1 MNGPAADGALR
12 DQLSDDTL
20 VVFLSDA
27 HIGGH
32 AGSDIFES
40 AAELTALLR
49 DLSRHQG
56 PIALVL
62 AGDFFD
68 LLRMG
73 DPGRGEDGVT
83 ATIAR
88 PEYQELFAA
97 LRAFAVAP
105 GRRVVYVAGNHDA
118 GVWWST
124 PIRRSLH
131 EAGLVDAFAL
141 SYSACFRSLPGQ
153 LIYCEHGNQ
162 FDPANTLADYANPL
176 DTPVGA
182 HVMTELVRP
191 IESAAAVTGGLDLR
205 EVRYV
210 FPLAAHPGPAEWI
223 GGRIFYR
230 FLDRVL
236 RWFLGLLALLVVAY
250 LGYQGLEAALGM
262 PVAGGHCGRFS
273 WRQRTAWRCWCSP

>member
-1 MNGPAADGALR
+1 MRGPATDGVFR

-20 VVFLSDA
+20 VVLVSDA
-27 HIGGH
+27 HIGGP

-56 PIALVL
+56 PVELVL

-105 GRRVVYVAGNHDA
+105 GRRVVYMVGNHDA
-118 GVWWST
+118 EVWWNT
-124 PIRRSLH
+124 RIQRSLQ
-131 EAGLVDAFAL
+131 EAELVDVFAL
-141 SYSACFRSLPGQ
+141 SYSASFNSFPDQ

-162 FDPANTLADYANPL
+162 FDSANTLVDYVNSL
-176 DTPVGA
+176 D
-182 HVMTELVRP
+182 
-191 IESAAAVTGGLDLR
+191 
-205 EVRYV
+205 
-210 FPLAAHPGPAEWI
+210 
-223 GGRIFYR
+223 
-230 FLDRVL
+230 
-236 RWFLGLLALLVVAY
+236 
-250 LGYQGLEAALGM
+250 
-262 PVAGGHCGRFS
+262 
-273 WRQRTAWRCWCSP
+273 